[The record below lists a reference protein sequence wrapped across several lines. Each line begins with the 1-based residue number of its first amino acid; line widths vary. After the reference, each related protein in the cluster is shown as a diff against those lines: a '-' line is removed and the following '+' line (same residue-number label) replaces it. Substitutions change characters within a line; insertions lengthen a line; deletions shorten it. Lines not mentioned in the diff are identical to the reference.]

1 MARGS
6 KTPKYLLN
14 AAQRARL
21 GRLNHSN
28 HQEPQFYPT
37 LIASDSSIDDISD
50 DKISDDENELCSWPG
65 GVNNHLQIE
74 SELSE
79 ENWLDL
85 PVDIE
90 GGCFD
95 MEEED
100 HDRQSEEEDEDGS
113 LLIWPKCQRFSET
126 G

>member
-21 GRLNHSN
+21 GRLNHGN
-28 HQEPQFYPT
+28 YQEPQLDPT
-37 LIASDSSIDDISD
+37 LIASDSSI

-95 MEEED
+95 
-100 HDRQSEEEDEDGS
+100 SS
-113 LLIWPKCQRFSET
+113 TSI
-126 G
+126 